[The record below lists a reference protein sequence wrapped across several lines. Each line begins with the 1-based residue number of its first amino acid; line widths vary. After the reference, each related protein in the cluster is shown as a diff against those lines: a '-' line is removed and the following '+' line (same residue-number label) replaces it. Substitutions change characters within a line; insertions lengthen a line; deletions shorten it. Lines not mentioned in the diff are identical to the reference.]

1 MSDDTIRQI
10 LTGTKRI
17 ALVGASAKPERASH
31 EVMGFLL
38 GQGYDVTPVN
48 PGLAG
53 QEILGRKV
61 VATLEEAAPLDMVEL
76 FRKAAD
82 VAAPVDEAI
91 RLGAKTIWMQ
101 LGIVNEAVAAKARA
115 AGLRV
120 VMNRCP
126 AIDIPRLGLLKE
138 TLKKSFTIRLQYD
151 SLALTERIALD
162 AAQFC

>member
-1 MSDDTIRQI
+1 MSDDMIRQI

-17 ALVGASAKPERASH
+17 ALVGASAKPERPSH
-31 EVMGFLL
+31 EVMRFLL
-38 GQGYDVTPVN
+38 AQGYDVTPVN
-48 PGLAG
+48 PGLAR

-61 VATLEEAAPLDMVEL
+61 VATLDEAAPLDMVEL

-82 VAAPVDEAI
+82 VAAPVDDAI

-120 VMNRCP
+120 VMNHCP
-126 AIDIPRLGLLKE
+126 AIDIPRLGL
-138 TLKKSFTIRLQYD
+138 R
-151 SLALTERIALD
+151 R
-162 AAQFC
+162 